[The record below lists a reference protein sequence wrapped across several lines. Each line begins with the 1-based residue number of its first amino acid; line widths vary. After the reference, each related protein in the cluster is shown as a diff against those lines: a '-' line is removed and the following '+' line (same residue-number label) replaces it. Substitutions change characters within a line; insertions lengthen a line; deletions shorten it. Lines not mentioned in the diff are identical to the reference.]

1 MENKE
6 DAIIRFSVSLQQN
19 LLDELD
25 NRIIKNGY
33 SSRSELVRDMIRER
47 LVEDSWSRADAEDN
61 CGLIVAVVVLIY
73 DHHQRELNQ
82 RMIDIQHESHI
93 SILCTT
99 HVHLNA
105 HNCLETIIL
114 KGKPADIMHLHLE
127 IGGLKGVKF
136 SKLTK
141 ASSFESNT

>member
-6 DAIIRFSVSLQQN
+6 DSIIRFSVSLQQN

-47 LVEDSWSRADAEDN
+47 LVEDSWSRADTQDS
-61 CGLIVAVVVLIY
+61 GPIVAVVVLIY

-93 SILCTT
+93 SVLCTT
-99 HVHLNA
+99 HVHLDT

-141 ASSFESNT
+141 ASSFEHNT